1 MHEIHPKIVTDENM
15 RPVAVQIDYD
25 DWLAIEQQLGLQRN
39 AETPADLAR
48 FSGVL
53 QWPEDAVAYQRR
65 VREEWAR

>member
-1 MHEIHPKIVTDENM
+1 MHEIHPKILTDENM

-25 DWLAIEQQLGLQRN
+25 DWLAIEQQLDIQRERG
-39 AETPADLAR
+39 APTDLAD

-65 VREEWAR
+65 VREEWTR